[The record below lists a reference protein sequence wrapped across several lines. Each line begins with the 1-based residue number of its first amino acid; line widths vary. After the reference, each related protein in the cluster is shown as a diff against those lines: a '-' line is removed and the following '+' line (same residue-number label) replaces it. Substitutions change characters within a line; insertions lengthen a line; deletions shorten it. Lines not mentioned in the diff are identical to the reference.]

1 MIKNTWLIARRE
13 LGSYFTS
20 PIAYAVTAVFLL
32 VAGYFFGLI
41 LYYSREATL
50 RYLFYNLTTL
60 LLLTGPALTM
70 RLLAEERKSGT
81 IELLL
86 TAPVRDGEVIVGKF
100 LAALLLWT
108 LMLALTLVYP
118 LLLQLLGNPDPG
130 PIATGYLGLLLAGAA
145 ILSLGVVASALTSNQ
160 VIAALVAFG
169 LSLLLWLA
177 DALQGLLTGTLGS
190 FFAYLSMAAHFNDFP
205 KGIVDTKD
213 VVFYMSVIV
222 AALFVATRVL
232 EARRW
237 KG

>member
-1 MIKNTWLIARRE
+1 MKNTWLIARRE
-13 LGSYFTS
+13 LASYFTS

-50 RYLFYNLTTL
+50 RYLFYNVTTL
-60 LLLTGPALTM
+60 LLLIGPALTM
-70 RLLAEERKSGT
+70 RLVAEERKSGT

-86 TAPVRDGEVIVGKF
+86 TSPVRDGEVIVGKY
-100 LAALLLWT
+100 LAALLLWA

-118 LLLQLLGNPDPG
+118 LLLRLFGNPDPG
-130 PIATGYLGLLLAGAA
+130 PMAAGYAGLLLAGGA
-145 ILSLGVVASALTSNQ
+145 ILALGVVASALTSNQ

-169 LSLLLWLA
+169 LGLLLWLA
-177 DALQGLLTGTLGS
+177 DAVQGLLTGPLGS
-190 FFAYLSMAAHFNDFP
+190 FFAYLSMATHFDDFP

-213 VVFYMSVIV
+213 VAFFVSLIV
-222 AALFVATRVL
+222 AALFVATRIL

-237 KG
+237 KA